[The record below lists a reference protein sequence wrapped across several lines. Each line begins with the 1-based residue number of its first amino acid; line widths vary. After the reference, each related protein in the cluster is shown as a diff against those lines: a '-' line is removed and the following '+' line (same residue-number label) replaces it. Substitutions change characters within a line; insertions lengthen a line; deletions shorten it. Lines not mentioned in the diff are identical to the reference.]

1 MIKIHQKLAMM
12 SRRFDNINPTMSH
25 DEYER
30 RTGNNDW
37 TPYWKE
43 CYQPLYELEYWKI
56 FNKNKTLVYLI
67 NDIFNKL
74 DYGKIQS
81 HMKNSGWSWG
91 WQNDGVKEIQS
102 TILDLLIHAIND
114 DGAAINDGGWSTGGF
129 EVKLKRKNNLPIS
142 LTVDFGDVS
151 TSTGVAINPIDH
163 QESTITE
170 LRKRKLL
177 SIHENV

>member
-1 MIKIHQKLAMM
+1 M

-30 RTGNNDW
+30 RTGNYDW

-67 NDIFNKL
+67 NDVFNKL
-74 DYGKIQS
+74 DYGKIQL
-81 HMKNSGWSWG
+81 HMKNNGWRWG
-91 WQNDGVKEIQS
+91 WQIDGKKEIQS
-102 TILDLLIHAIND
+102 TILDLLINSIND
-114 DGAAINDGGWSTGGF
+114 DGVAINDCGWSTGGF
-129 EVKLKRKNNLPIS
+129 EVKLKRKYNLPIS
-142 LTVDFGDVS
+142 LIVDFGDV
-151 TSTGVAINPIDH
+151 TIGKNNPMHPIVH